1 MKKNAI
7 VLFFAMTVGTA
18 VVLTTGCSKD
28 DTTAPVVTLTGASD
42 ITLSLNSGTW
52 TDLGATATDEEDGTT
67 TVTSDASSTNPN
79 VNQVGVY
86 TISYTSTDAAGNVGS
101 AVRTITVKN
110 DAENFAGIYT
120 ITDVTVPGSPYVF
133 TDTVTVDQTLNN
145 RIHFARFNDYAN
157 NSGIY
162 ATKLANGN
170 LEIPSQ
176 VGANIGTGTN
186 PCDVADHTFQ
196 STSYSGTDASF
207 TMFYSDLNN
216 CNSASVVFETNW
228 VKQ

>member
-7 VLFFAMTVGTA
+7 VLFFALTVGSA

-28 DTTAPVVTLTGASD
+28 DTTAPVVTLNGASS
-42 ITLSLNSGTW
+42 ITLSLNSGAW
-52 TDLGATATDEEDGTT
+52 TDLGATASDDEDGTT

-79 VNQVGVY
+79 VNQIGTY
-86 TISYTSTDAAGNVGS
+86 TITYSSTDAAGNVGT

-110 DAENFAGIYT
+110 DAEDFAGIYT
-120 ITDVTVPGSPYVF
+120 ITDVTIPSAPYIF

-176 VGANIGTGTN
+176 VGANIGTGSN

-196 STSYSGTDASF
+196 STSYTGTAASF
-207 TMFYSDLNN
+207 TLFFSDLNN
-216 CNSASVVFETNW
+216 CNTSSVVFETNW